1 MAKTRYLQLTDT
13 TMFEYNMQG
22 ENTEPQDIPILTRLI
37 YTETKDGHGA
47 LLSTVSCECEPDSSS
62 GYKKLMDPASL
73 NTINHFCVPKD
84 SQASMWYHFVDPD
97 YKYVDSSIFYEL
109 DPAQIKVKS
118 FSEYLK
124 NPEDPADYPLSCMYD
139 GIYGIRWDSFRLYFV
154 NGYDFSNVYGMMVR
168 VSVDQLIDE
177 FHTKP
182 LDLCDFFF
190 TKDNAY
196 KLIKYL
202 PSPILLGNDV
212 YDRYIEVNVPC
223 VYDLITQRDREH
235 HHTVCDDLNIKNNTV
250 IKLMFSTVD
259 DNDISLAPVE
269 YTVGDLAGE
278 NPETDT
284 LNQNV
289 ISENINLSYSKSV
302 TVKGSVPTENINSD
316 NLGCYISEV
325 PNRPYIQFYA
335 TWRDNPLTKDIVWRF
350 NKGIRLYDQSYVKRN
365 AEYEV
370 GDDYEVEHSE
380 RKWVAMHEIKLSFCM
395 GSTVIKQEVYSMN
408 QIFVSDSDPSIF
420 YYRPMI
426 FDTASGLYIDNIQI
440 VYTMRFVNTDDNV
453 QFIKVASMSLTG
465 NMGKYY
471 AMGTNLTKSDLT
483 PYKVFNRIVE
493 NKSGDLS
500 GGMNSP
506 MTKYVKVFYNS
517 TDVILDDNGE
527 NVYRNNT
534 YTLPV
539 SQAPKSYKFIF
550 KNPGSDGRYKYMD
563 LTDGYYNLMFKDSG
577 GATVLIEPT
586 YSTNMNMY
594 LGELEF
600 NISSGNLT
608 KMASVDEQNRKMSI
622 VAYNE
627 DGSVSSMFDFNYT
640 M

>member
-22 ENTEPQDIPILTRLI
+22 ENRDPQDMPSLTRLI
-37 YTETKDGHGA
+37 YTKMIDGHNA
-47 LLSTVSCECEPDSSS
+47 LLSPVSCECEQDSSL
-62 GYKKLMDPASL
+62 GYKKQVNPSSL

-84 SQASMWYHFVDPD
+84 SQGSMWYHFLDPD
-97 YKYVDSSIFYEL
+97 YKYVDSSIMYGL
-109 DPAQIKVKS
+109 DPNQIKVRS
-118 FSEYLK
+118 FGEYLE
-124 NPEDPADYPLSCMYD
+124 NPATPDDYPLSCMFD
-139 GIYGIRWDSFRLYFV
+139 GIYGIRWDSLRLYFV

-168 VSVDQLIDE
+168 VSVDQIMPNSS
-177 FHTKP
+177 TNQ

-190 TKDNAY
+190 TRDNAY

-212 YDRYIEVNVPC
+212 YDRYIEVNVPS
-223 VYDLITQRDREH
+223 VYDLITQRTEPVH
-235 HHTVCDDLNIKNNTV
+235 HAICEALSIKNNTV

-259 DNDISLAPVE
+259 ENDTTLSQME
-269 YTVGDLAGE
+269 YSVGDFAGGDTTQQGITAE
-278 NPETDT
+278 N
-284 LNQNV
+284 V
-289 ISENINLSYSKSV
+289 NLTYSKSV

-335 TWRDNPLTKDIVWRF
+335 TWRDNPLTKDIVYRF
-350 NKGIRLYDQSYVKRN
+350 NKGIRLYDQSYVRRN

-370 GDDYEVEHSE
+370 DEDYEVEHSE

-408 QIFVSDSDPSIF
+408 QIFVSDTDPSVF

-426 FDTASGLYIDNIQI
+426 FDTAAGLYIDNIQI

-453 QFIKVASMSLTG
+453 QFIKVASVALTG

-471 AMGTNLTKSDLT
+471 AMGTNLSKSDLT
-483 PYKVFNRIVE
+483 PYKVFNKIIE
-493 NKSGDLS
+493 NRPADIP
-500 GGMNSP
+500 GGSNSP
-506 MTKYVKVFYNS
+506 MTKYVRVFYNS
-517 TDVILDDNGE
+517 TDVILDENGE
-527 NVYRNNT
+527 STYRNNT
-534 YTLPV
+534 YTLSV
-539 SQAPKSYKFIF
+539 SQAPKSYKFVF
-550 KNPGSDGRYKYMD
+550 KNIGTDGKYKYMD
-563 LTDGYYNLMFKDSG
+563 LTDGYYNLMFKDNG

-586 YSTNMNMY
+586 YSANMNMY

-600 NISSGNLT
+600 NISSGNIT
-608 KMASVDEQNRKMSI
+608 KMSSVDDQNRKMSI

-627 DGSVSSMFDFNYT
+627 DGSVSSMFDFKYT